1 MHEIWSIFDS
11 FGLPMRSYLLC
22 FLNDLFKTVI
32 LLYSCYELLPYV
44 GGLSKREHCK
54 VTPFIYI
61 SVKC

>member
-1 MHEIWSIFDS
+1 
-11 FGLPMRSYLLC
+11 MRSYLLC

-61 SVKC
+61 YR